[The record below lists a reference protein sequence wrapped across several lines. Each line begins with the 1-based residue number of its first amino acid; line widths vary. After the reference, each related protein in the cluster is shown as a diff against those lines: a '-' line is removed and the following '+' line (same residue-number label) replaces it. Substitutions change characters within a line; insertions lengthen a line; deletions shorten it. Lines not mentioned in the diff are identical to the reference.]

1 MLIEKGGYFESVSE
15 LDRLNDTTVNGGSL
29 MVAYGAHLTG
39 TTRLIDGA
47 LTSTGAA
54 GVITDGDLVY
64 DYSGAIGQDGMYS
77 TGLSMLGAGSVI
89 KQGAGG
95 LHIEHSTKNQGS
107 ELAGGLQ
114 LKGGTLWLEDGWHG
128 GAVDKAVLSLS
139 GADSLHAIVDKAVLE
154 GGSGL
159 VLADAA
165 TNAQLTIKDTAL
177 QAASGTL
184 LLEAKNGSQLTTN
197 VERSTLT
204 GDIAFRDSS
213 SGWLNLLD
221 NSRLTGTIDPVNVK
235 VDGSSRWD
243 VTGNSEVGA
252 LINDG
257 MVDFRAGTAGFS
269 TLKVGGD
276 LSGNGTFAMR
286 TALAT
291 PGGDLL
297 QVSGQTLG
305 SHTLVVEDS
314 GQEPAS
320 ATQLRLVDGN
330 GGSGSFG
337 LYGDHVDAG
346 ALRYTLQRQ
355 GDDWYL
361 ATPVTEPV
369 TPPTEP
375 LTPPTEPVNPPTEPV
390 TPPTE
395 PVTPPTEPVT
405 PPTGSVTPPT
415 EPVTP
420 PAEPVTPPTNLVT
433 PPTDPVT
440 PPTDP
445 VTPPMQP
452 VAPPAKPF
460 NPSPDN
466 LSSGANAAVAIH
478 GATAGMWSAQ
488 MSAAV
493 NRLGELRMG
502 KDEGGIWTRGIGK
515 RFELDE
521 GSSRA
526 FSQDVQGVEIGADK
540 AIALSQGKL
549 YLGGLLGT
557 AKSDLDF
564 GEGASGKI
572 ESKMV
577 GGYATYIDDNGFYVD
592 SVVKYSRFDNE
603 VKTPTNLGSS
613 VKGSYDTDGVGVDVE
628 VGKRIQLKKG
638 WFVEPQLGI
647 SATRIEGG
655 GYTASNGLQ
664 VESDAVDSL
673 QSRAGA
679 LLGRELE
686 LSGGMRAQPY
696 VKASYITEHAGDSE
710 VRVNGHSIASELPG
724 NRTEV
729 GAGGV
734 LQVSERSKISLDVGY
749 ATGSDIEQPYAVT
762 VGYRYAW

>member
-1 MLIEKGGYFESVSE
+1 MLIEKGGHLDVVSTQ
-15 LDRLNDTTVNGGSL
+15 DIVHDTTINGGG
-29 MVAYGAHLTG
+29 MNVRYGAHLTG
-39 TTRLIDGA
+39 TTYLIDGT
-47 LTSTGAA
+47 LTTTGAA

-64 DYSGAIGQDGMYS
+64 DYSGAIGQNGMYS
-77 TGLSMLGAGSVI
+77 TGLSMQGAGSVI

-128 GAVDKAVLSLS
+128 GTADKAVLTLS
-139 GADSLHAIVDKAVLE
+139 GANSMHAIVDKAVLE
-154 GGSGL
+154 GSSGL

-165 TNAQLTIKDTAL
+165 TNAALTIKDTAL
-177 QAASGTL
+177 QAASGSL

-221 NSRLTGTIDPVNVK
+221 NSHLAGAIDPVNVK
-235 VDGSSRWD
+235 VDGSSSWD
-243 VTGNSEVGA
+243 VTGNSTVGA
-252 LINDG
+252 LVNDG
-257 MVDFRAGTAGFS
+257 AIYFVGDEAGFV
-269 TLKVGGD
+269 TLDVNGD
-276 LSGNGTFAMR
+276 LSGNGTFAMG
-286 TALAT
+286 TALAQQQ
-291 PGGDLL
+291 GDLL
-297 QVSGQTLG
+297 QVKGQTLG
-305 SHTLVVEDS
+305 NHTLMVEDA

-337 LYGDHVDAG
+337 LYGDHVDVG
-346 ALRYTLQRQ
+346 AFRYTLQRQ

-361 ATPVTEPV
+361 TTPATT
-369 TPPTEP
+369 
-375 LTPPTEPVNPPTEPV
+375 PPTEPV

-395 PVTPPTEPVT
+395 PVTPPTEPVAPPTEPVT
-405 PPTGSVTPPT
+405 PPTVSVTPPT
-415 EPVTP
+415 EPV
-420 PAEPVTPPTNLVT
+420 A
-433 PPTDPVT
+433 
-440 PPTDP
+440 
-445 VTPPMQP
+445 P

-460 NPSPDN
+460 NPSPGN
-466 LSSGANAAVAIH
+466 LSSGANAAVALH
-478 GATAGMWSAQ
+478 GASAGMWNAQ
-488 MSAAV
+488 MNALV
-493 NRLGELRMG
+493 KRLGELRMG
-502 KDEGGIWTRGIGK
+502 KDEGGIWTRAIGK
-515 RFELDE
+515 RFEVDE
-521 GSSRA
+521 GASRA
-526 FSQDVQGVEIGADK
+526 FNQDVQGVEIGADK

-549 YLGGLLGT
+549 YLGGMLGT
-557 AKSDLDF
+557 AESDLDF

-577 GGYATYIDDNGFYVD
+577 GGYATYIDGNGFYVD

-603 VKTPTNLGSS
+603 VKTPTNLGNS

-628 VGKRIQLKKG
+628 VGKRIQLNKG
-638 WFVEPQLGI
+638 WFVEPQLEI
-647 SATRIEGG
+647 TATHTEGG
-655 GYTASNGLQ
+655 SYTASNGLC

-679 LLGRELE
+679 LLGHESE

-696 VKASYITEHAGDSE
+696 VKASYVTEHAGDSE
-710 VRVNGHSIASELPG
+710 VEVNGHSLASELPG

-734 LQVSERSKISLDVGY
+734 LQVGERSKISLDVEY

-762 VGYRYAW
+762 VGYRYLW